1 MNQKFKFFLLIFKL
15 FIFIFFFN
23 SSVLAIN
30 VGQVEI
36 DYPYGRET
44 SDNEACALAE
54 LKLQDKAR
62 QKAGGEESI
71 SAESFKV
78 CKGSENENQ
87 CNYYT
92 NSFHS
97 IGAYQI
103 VNYEP
108 IKTDGEFCIFSDG
121 NKDIKIVSRKG
132 NFIIQKLP
140 DQSSNFDFRI
150 TLSNNEFV
158 SHPLNTSKDLLKKN
172 ESLKINIQTYEDMYI
187 SIFQWLPFQDI
198 NNVQKIF
205 PNNYD
210 KDNFFKSNLNYLIPS
225 SDSFRFRIDFP
236 NEEEIFESD
245 IQEFLMFIGTK
256 EQIDFF
262 DQYDFSE
269 FGSKLFAI
277 KNLRQH
283 QKSYIIHKRQNN

>member
-1 MNQKFKFFLLIFKL
+1 MQLFKYLILIFL
-15 FIFIFFFN
+15 FN

-97 IGAYQI
+97 IGSYQI
-103 VNYEP
+103 VDYEP
-108 IKTDGEFCIFSDG
+108 IKTDGKFCIFSDG

-172 ESLKINIQTYEDMYI
+172 ESVKILSKGDYNIKLNITAHQFSNTAKNIVEKYGGEVLTIEEIKKED
-187 SIFQWLPFQDI
+187 LDVKVKKKDI
-198 NNVQKIF
+198 KVKKEKSDSKD
-205 PNNYD
+205 D
-210 KDNFFKSNLNYLIPS
+210 KDLVDLKDKKS
-225 SDSFRFRIDFP
+225 
-236 NEEEIFESD
+236 
-245 IQEFLMFIGTK
+245 K
-256 EQIDFF
+256 ED
-262 DQYDFSE
+262 D
-269 FGSKLFAI
+269 
-277 KNLRQH
+277 KN
-283 QKSYIIHKRQNN
+283 KNKD

>member
-1 MNQKFKFFLLIFKL
+1 
-15 FIFIFFFN
+15 
-23 SSVLAIN
+23 
-30 VGQVEI
+30 
-36 DYPYGRET
+36 
-44 SDNEACALAE
+44 
-54 LKLQDKAR
+54 
-62 QKAGGEESI
+62 
-71 SAESFKV
+71 
-78 CKGSENENQ
+78 
-87 CNYYT
+87 
-92 NSFHS
+92 
-97 IGAYQI
+97 
-103 VNYEP
+103 
-108 IKTDGEFCIFSDG
+108 
-121 NKDIKIVSRKG
+121 
-132 NFIIQKLP
+132 
-140 DQSSNFDFRI
+140 
-150 TLSNNEFV
+150 
-158 SHPLNTSKDLLKKN
+158 
-172 ESLKINIQTYEDMYI
+172 MYI